1 MAIKKNTQ
9 TTTINDLQGLQG
21 LLDQQAHEAQHEA
34 PPHEQEPQL
43 DPVMA
48 KAKAD
53 GFDINQP
60 HPLVA
65 EFMTGICPFSPEQV
79 QESLGWI
86 LAMATEA
93 TGQGEVMSYQDMVL
107 ESYKDPTSFIMAV
120 ARQQGKVN
128 LNQLTRLQKM
138 TVRVKDLMAEKA
150 DLEDRVC
157 KLKPELDEC
166 RAAPDIK
173 KIVTDAISETKG
185 VTSATPA
192 PRLVTPVTIESM
204 PITPAALRPVKVAQ
218 THTPA
223 RTEMVRVQVEEP
235 SIWETTAKA
244 AVVGVVTAGAVYGTI
259 KALEYFFG
267 DDEE

>member
-9 TTTINDLQGLQG
+9 TTTINDLQGLQD
-21 LLDQQAHEAQHEA
+21 LLDQHGHETQHLA
-34 PPHEQEPQL
+34 PASEQEPQM
-43 DPVMA
+43 DPAMA

-53 GFDINQP
+53 GFDINHP

-65 EFMTGICPFSPEQV
+65 EFMTGICPFTPDQV
-79 QESLGWI
+79 HDSLGWI
-86 LAMATEA
+86 LAMASEA
-93 TGQGEVMSYQDMVL
+93 TGQDEIISYQDLVL
-107 ESYKDPTSFIMAV
+107 ESYKDPTGFIMAI

-157 KLKPELDEC
+157 KLKPE
-166 RAAPDIK
+166 APDVK
-173 KIVTDAISETKG
+173 KIVADMIGEVKG

-192 PRLVTPVTIESM
+192 PRLATPVV
-204 PITPAALRPVKVAQ
+204 PRPVKVAQ
-218 THTPA
+218 VHAPA

-235 SIWETTAKA
+235 SIWETAAKA

>member
-1 MAIKKNTQ
+1 MAIKKNTE
-9 TTTINDLQGLQG
+9 TTINDLQDLQG
-21 LLDQQAHEAQHEA
+21 LLEQQAPAR
-34 PPHEQEPQL
+34 EQEPQL
-43 DPVMA
+43 DPVLA
-48 KAKAD
+48 KAKEE
-53 GFDINQP
+53 GFDVNRP

-65 EFMTGICPFSPEQV
+65 EFMTGICPFTPEQV

-86 LAMATEA
+86 LAMVTEA
-93 TGQGEVMSYQDMVL
+93 TGQDEVMSYEDMVL
-107 ESYKDPTSFIMAV
+107 ESHRDPTNFIMAV

-157 KLKPELDEC
+157 KLKPE
-166 RAAPDIK
+166 APDVK
-173 KIVTDAISETKG
+173 KIVADMIGEVKG
-185 VTSATPA
+185 VRPATPA
-192 PRLVTPVTIESM
+192 PRLVTPATIESM
-204 PITPAALRPVKVAQ
+204 PIAPAALRPVKVAQ

-235 SIWETTAKA
+235 SIWETAAKA

>member
-1 MAIKKNTQ
+1 MAIKKNTE
-9 TTTINDLQGLQG
+9 TTINDLQDLQG
-21 LLDQQAHEAQHEA
+21 LLEQVPAR
-34 PPHEQEPQL
+34 EQEPQL
-43 DPVMA
+43 DPVLA
-48 KAKAD
+48 KAKEE
-53 GFDINQP
+53 GFDVNRP

-65 EFMTGICPFSPEQV
+65 EFMTGICPFTPEQV

-86 LAMATEA
+86 LAMVTEA
-93 TGQGEVMSYQDMVL
+93 TGQDEAMSYEDMVL
-107 ESYKDPTSFIMAV
+107 ESHRDPTNFIMAV

-128 LNQLTRLQKM
+128 LTTLTRLQKL

-157 KLKPELDEC
+157 KLKPE
-166 RAAPDIK
+166 APDVK
-173 KIVTDAISETKG
+173 KIVADMIGEVKG
-185 VTSATPA
+185 VRPATPA
-192 PRLVTPVTIESM
+192 PRLTTPVTIESM

-235 SIWETTAKA
+235 SIWETAAKA

>member
-9 TTTINDLQGLQG
+9 TTTINNLEGLQG
-21 LLDQQAHEAQHEA
+21 LMDQLAHEAQHEA
-34 PPHEQEPQL
+34 PAREEEPQL

-65 EFMTGICPFSPEQV
+65 EFMTGICPFTPEQP
-79 QESLGWI
+79 QETIGWV

-93 TGQGEVMSYQDMVL
+93 TGQDETISYQDMIL
-107 ESYKDPTSFIMAV
+107 ESYKDPTNFIMAL

-128 LNQLTRLQKM
+128 LNQLKRLQKM
-138 TVRVKDLMAEKA
+138 TVRVKELMAEKA
-150 DLEDRVC
+150 DLEDRVS
-157 KLKPELDEC
+157 KLKPE
-166 RAAPDIK
+166 APDVK
-173 KIVTDAISETKG
+173 KIVADMIGEVKG
-185 VTSATPA
+185 VRPATPA
-192 PRLVTPVTIESM
+192 PRLTTPVTIESM

-235 SIWETTAKA
+235 SIWETAAKA

>member
-1 MAIKKNTQ
+1 M
-9 TTTINDLQGLQG
+9 
-21 LLDQQAHEAQHEA
+21 
-34 PPHEQEPQL
+34 
-43 DPVMA
+43 DPAMA

-53 GFDINQP
+53 GFDINHP

-65 EFMTGICPFSPEQV
+65 EFMTGICPFTPDQV
-79 QESLGWI
+79 HESLGWI
-86 LAMATEA
+86 LAMASEA
-93 TGQGEVMSYQDMVL
+93 TGQDETIPYKDLVL
-107 ESYKDPTSFIMAV
+107 ESYKDPTGFIMAI

-128 LNQLTRLQKM
+128 LTTLTRLQKL

-157 KLKPELDEC
+157 KLKPE
-166 RAAPDIK
+166 APDVK
-173 KIVTDAISETKG
+173 KIVADMIGEIKG
-185 VTSATPA
+185 VASATPA
-192 PRLVTPVTIESM
+192 PRLVPVPRLATPVV
-204 PITPAALRPVKVAQ
+204 PRPVKVAQ
-218 THTPA
+218 VHAPA

-235 SIWETTAKA
+235 SIWETAAKA

>member
-1 MAIKKNTQ
+1 MAIKKNTE
-9 TTTINDLQGLQG
+9 TTINDLQDLQD
-21 LLDQQAHEAQHEA
+21 LLEQQAPAR
-34 PPHEQEPQL
+34 EQEPQL
-43 DPVMA
+43 DPVLA
-48 KAKAD
+48 KAKEG
-53 GFDINQP
+53 GFDVNQP

-65 EFMTGICPFSPEQV
+65 EFMTGICPFTPEQV

-86 LAMATEA
+86 LAMVTEA
-93 TGQGEVMSYQDMVL
+93 TGQDEIMSYEDMVL
-107 ESYKDPTSFIMAV
+107 ESHRDPTNFIMAV

-138 TVRVKDLMAEKA
+138 TDRVKDLMAEKA

-157 KLKPELDEC
+157 KLKLELDEC
-166 RAAPDIK
+166 RAAPNVK
-173 KIVTDAISETKG
+173 KMVAEMVAEVKG
-185 VTSATPA
+185 TAPATPA
-192 PRLVTPVTIESM
+192 PRLTHQPATM
-204 PITPAALRPVKVAQ
+204 PIIPAAPRPVKVAQ
-218 THTPA
+218 TSTSA

-235 SIWETTAKA
+235 SIWETAAKA

>member
-1 MAIKKNTQ
+1 MAIKKNTE
-9 TTTINDLQGLQG
+9 TTINDLQDLQG
-21 LLDQQAHEAQHEA
+21 LLEQQAPAR
-34 PPHEQEPQL
+34 EQEPQL
-43 DPVMA
+43 DPVLA
-48 KAKAD
+48 KAKEE
-53 GFDINQP
+53 GFDVNRP

-65 EFMTGICPFSPEQV
+65 EFMTGICPFTPEQV

-86 LAMATEA
+86 LAMVTEA
-93 TGQGEVMSYQDMVL
+93 TGQDEAMSYEDMVL
-107 ESYKDPTSFIMAV
+107 ESHRDPTNFIMAV

-128 LNQLTRLQKM
+128 LTTLTRLQKL

-157 KLKPELDEC
+157 KLKPELDES
-166 RAAPDIK
+166 RAAPDVK
-173 KIVTDAISETKG
+173 KIVIDAISETKG
-185 VTSATPA
+185 VTSATPVPRLVPA
-192 PRLVTPVTIESM
+192 PRLATPVV
-204 PITPAALRPVKVAQ
+204 PRPVKVAQ
-218 THTPA
+218 VHAPA

-235 SIWETTAKA
+235 SIWETAAKA